1 MKPDDEKD
9 QSAMVLSPEIN
20 NIGKA
25 DSFHLL
31 EGRINHIM
39 LVIYDLLSRGLRP
52 WNDSERILLEP
63 GMSYSYHKSSCYQ
76 PEEERGQ

>member
-31 EGRINHIM
+31 EGRIIHIVM
-39 LVIYDLLSRGLRP
+39 AKYGLLPRGLRP

-63 GMSYSYHKSSCYQ
+63 GRSYRYHRISCFQ
-76 PEEERGQ
+76 SEEERKQ